1 MRQFSSKYNINQSNT
16 KFLSMTSIA
25 SSEAQMVEAHRR
37 INKLINDERMVKN
50 RVNMLETEQKDILR
64 KVDELRF

>member
-1 MRQFSSKYNINQSNT
+1 
-16 KFLSMTSIA
+16 MTSIA

>member
-1 MRQFSSKYNINQSNT
+1 M
-16 KFLSMTSIA
+16 A
-25 SSEAQMVEAHRR
+25 EAHKR
-37 INKLINDERMVKN
+37 INKLINDERTVKN

>member
-1 MRQFSSKYNINQSNT
+1 M
-16 KFLSMTSIA
+16 A
-25 SSEAQMVEAHRR
+25 EAHKR
-37 INKLINDERMVKN
+37 INKLINDERAVKN